1 MIVKNTCGLKGR
13 GSPHLTKENQGRS
26 DAVLQFR
33 KILSVRFFIG
43 YSFHSIVWCKGGRSP
58 RTFF

>member
-13 GSPHLTKENQGRS
+13 GSPHLTKENKGRS

-33 KILSVRFFIG
+33 KILSQIFYWVQFSQ
-43 YSFHSIVWCKGGRSP
+43 YCVV
-58 RTFF
+58 

>member
-13 GSPHLTKENQGRS
+13 GSPHLTKENKGRS

-33 KILSVRFFIG
+33 KISSQIFYWVQFSQ
-43 YSFHSIVWCKGGRSP
+43 YCVV
-58 RTFF
+58 